1 MIQAASFMHHAR
13 ERGFRLF
20 TGVPCSYLKPFI
32 NYALDAP
39 ELDYVGA
46 ANEGDAVAIAAGADL
61 AGRRSVVM
69 LQNSGLGNAVNPLT
83 SLNAPFRIPA
93 LLIVTWRGEP
103 GGDPDEP
110 QHELMGQITPRMLD
124 LLGIRWEFF
133 PTSEA
138 KVVPALDQAVEHMDE
153 TRLPFALVM
162 RKSSVAPHALRS
174 GPTLSSPATP
184 ALTAAD
190 WPANPPGRDAVLRC
204 VQAALG
210 PGDAVI
216 ATTGYTG
223 RALYALD
230 DRPSQ
235 LYLVGSM
242 GCASSVGLGV
252 ALAQPR
258 RRVVVLDGDGAALMR
273 LGVLATIGARRPP
286 NLVHLLLDNERHEST
301 GGQATVSSSAD
312 LAAVAAAC
320 GYPRVAS
327 AATLDDCTR
336 ALAEGGK
343 ELSFIHIKTGLGEN
357 QSLPRPIVTPRQ
369 VAARFRAWLLA
380 GGAPR

>member
-1 MIQAASFMHHAR
+1 MIQAASFMHQAR

-69 LQNSGLGNAVNPLT
+69 FQNSGLGNAVNPLT

-103 GGDPDEP
+103 GGGPDEP

-138 KVVPALDQAVEHMDE
+138 DVASALDRAVGHMDA

-162 RKSSVAPHALRS
+162 RKGSVAPHALQPR
-174 GPTLSSPATP
+174 P
-184 ALTAAD
+184 ALSPLATEAYQPGPSLDHAVWFHQPIRLDD
-190 WPANPPGRDAVLRC
+190 WVLMDLVPHRIARGR
-204 VQAALG
+204 G
-210 PGDAVI
+210 W
-216 ATTGYTG
+216 YTG
-223 RALYALD
+223 TLHNRH
-230 DRPSQ
+230 
-235 LYLVGSM
+235 
-242 GCASSVGLGV
+242 
-252 ALAQPR
+252 
-258 RRVVVLDGDGAALMR
+258 
-273 LGVLATIGARRPP
+273 GVLGASLTQESLYRARR
-286 NLVHLLLDNERHEST
+286 
-301 GGQATVSSSAD
+301 G
-312 LAAVAAAC
+312 
-320 GYPRVAS
+320 
-327 AATLDDCTR
+327 
-336 ALAEGGK
+336 
-343 ELSFIHIKTGLGEN
+343 
-357 QSLPRPIVTPRQ
+357 TP
-369 VAARFRAWLLA
+369 
-380 GGAPR
+380 

>member
-1 MIQAASFMHHAR
+1 MIQPADFMHKAR
-13 ERGFRLF
+13 ERGFRHF
-20 TGVPCSYLKPFI
+20 TGVPCSCLKPFI
-32 NYALDAP
+32 NYAIDAP
-39 ELDYVGA
+39 ELEYVGA

-69 LQNSGLGNAVNPLT
+69 FQNSGLGNAVNPLT
-83 SLNAPFRIPA
+83 SLNTPFRIPA

-110 QHELMGQITPRMLD
+110 QHELMGQITPGMLD
-124 LLGIRWEFF
+124 LLGIRWGFF

-138 KVVPALDQAVEHMDE
+138 EVAPALAQAVEHMDE
-153 TRLPFALVM
+153 TRLPFALIM
-162 RKSSVAPHALRS
+162 RKDSVAPHALRS
-174 GPTLSSPATP
+174 RPPLSPLATQALPAP
-184 ALTAAD
+184 D
-190 WPANPPGRDAVLRC
+190 WPAAPPGRDDVLRRG
-204 VQAALG
+204 QAAVRS
-210 PGDAVI
+210 GDAVI

-273 LGVLATIGARRPP
+273 LGAMATIGERSPP

-301 GGQATVSSSAD
+301 GGQATASRSAD

-320 GYPRVAS
+320 GYPRVAR

-336 ALAEGGK
+336 ALAEGGN
-343 ELSFIHIKTGLGEN
+343 ELSFIHVKTGPGEN
-357 QSLPRPIVTPRQ
+357 HSLPRPTVTPRQ
-369 VAARFRAWLLA
+369 VAQRFRAWLLA